1 MTITDRQ
8 ALRASVDLAR
18 LARACALDLTDAA
31 ALAAFTAAAIRH
43 GFVEAGAG
51 AEGAASRLV
60 LASCLGGSDGLL
72 VCRESAYDLG
82 VCAHDPMPS
91 VDDDACPRLGRRRA
105 PWRCAFMR
113 CPSVYEESAPCMS
126 ADKTLFAR
134 HVVANYSRSVPAS
147 LGLHADFI
155 GLVTPLRGSIYCS
168 PGGQPRDLII
178 QPIGFGQPASRDAIE
193 GRSMLRDALRG
204 RVMDWFAR
212 YPQGVRFD

>member
-8 ALRASVDLAR
+8 ALRASADLAR
-18 LARACALDLTDAA
+18 LAHACALDLTDAA
-31 ALAAFTAAAIRH
+31 ALAAFTSAAIRH
-43 GFVEAGAG
+43 GLVEAGAG
-51 AEGAASRLV
+51 AEGAASCLV
-60 LASCLGGSDGLL
+60 LASCLGGSDGLD
-72 VCRESAYDLG
+72 VCRESACDLG

-113 CPSVYEESAPCMS
+113 SPSVYEESPACVS
-126 ADKTLFAR
+126 ADKTIFAR

-168 PGGQPRDLII
+168 PDRGQGDLII
-178 QPIGFGQPASRDAIE
+178 QRIGFDQPALRDAIE
-193 GRSMLRDALRG
+193 GRSMLEGAFRWWRSTNLRG
-204 RVMDWFAR
+204 DAHE
-212 YPQGVRFD
+212 P